1 MKKFIIL
8 WLLAAAPANA
18 DGLKYVNCTIEDG
31 QGVRQLT
38 IDESLQTVGTVM
50 PKARRSFRSD
60 AVFSPTNVSWTVNN
74 NDQISRYNV
83 NRVSLRISSYVSNKS
98 YYIGNEIHAGK
109 KEVHV
114 GTCIVE
120 VPPKQAF

>member
-18 DGLKYVNCTIEDG
+18 DGLKYVNCTIDDG
-31 QGVRQLT
+31 NGVRQLT

-60 AVFSPTNVSWTVNN
+60 AVFSPTNVSWAVND
-74 NDQISRYNV
+74 NDQISRYNI

-98 YYIGNEIHAGK
+98 YYVGNEIHAGK
-109 KEVHV
+109 KEVHI